1 MKLRILRLALQ
12 LWFAFALGCGAR
24 CLDAA
29 PAPRPIPG
37 IQLDRPSAGPAPG
50 TGTTSVSLPMQIILM
65 FTGLTVLPAV
75 IMSLTPFLRITL
87 VLHFLRQAIGTQT
100 APSNPVLLGLG
111 LFLTMVIMNPVLTEV
126 HEKAWKPY
134 EAGTI
139 SLSEAAAAGQG
150 PLKSFLIRYIREK
163 DVQMLLE
170 VSKTPPPTSAE
181 ALDLKILCA
190 AYVLSEL
197 KTGFQIGAM
206 LFLPFLVIDI
216 LVASVTLSVGIV
228 QLPPVMVSAP
238 FKLLLFVLIDGWNLV
253 VGSLVRS
260 FY

>member
-1 MKLRILRLALQ
+1 MSKLKHLLASFVIILALG
-12 LWFAFALGCGAR
+12 LGAGQEAR
-24 CLDAA
+24 AV
-29 PAPRPIPG
+29 PAPPPPDGFSINMSGR
-37 IQLDRPSAGPAPG
+37 AP
-50 TGTTSVSLPMQIILM
+50 TGATGSEVSLPMQIVLM
-65 FTGLTVLPAV
+65 FTGLTILPAV

-100 APSNPVLLGLG
+100 APSNPVLIGLG
-111 LFLTMVIMNPVLTEV
+111 LFLTILVMNPVLEEV
-126 HEKAWKPY
+126 HEKAWRPY
-134 EAGTI
+134 ESGQM
-139 SLSEAAAAGQG
+139 SLAQAAEAGQV
-150 PLKSFLIRYIREK
+150 PLKGFLIRYVREK
-163 DVQMLLE
+163 DVQTLLE
-170 VSKTPPPTSAE
+170 ISRTKPPARPQ
-181 ALDLKILCA
+181 DLELKVLCA

-238 FKLLLFVLIDGWNLV
+238 FKIMLFVLIDGWNLV
-253 VGSLVRS
+253 VGSLVKS

>member
-1 MKLRILRLALQ
+1 MKWFRSSLTALMLLVFCFAIQASLLRATPLAKPL
-12 LWFAFALGCGAR
+12 
-24 CLDAA
+24 
-29 PAPRPIPG
+29 
-37 IQLDRPSAGPAPG
+37 S
-50 TGTTSVSLPMQIILM
+50 GTTIDDATVASQASGRAASVGLPMQIILM

-75 IMSLTPFLRITL
+75 VMSLTPFLRITL

-111 LFLTMVIMNPVLTEV
+111 LFLTMMIMNPVFIEI
-126 HEKAWKPY
+126 HEKAWQPY
-134 EAGTI
+134 ESGSI
-139 SLSEAAAAGQG
+139 SLSEAATRGQG
-150 PLKSFLIRYIREK
+150 PLKTFLSRYIREK
-163 DVQMLLE
+163 DVKMLLE
-170 VSKTPPPTSAE
+170 VSQTPAPRSAQD
-181 ALDLKILCA
+181 LDLKILCP

-228 QLPPVMVSAP
+228 QLPPVMISAP
-238 FKLLLFVLIDGWNLV
+238 FKLLLFVLIDGWSLV

-260 FY
+260 FH

>member
-1 MKLRILRLALQ
+1 MTRPMRLQQ
-12 LWFAFALGCGAR
+12 LMPLLGLWGVLCVPITHA
-24 CLDAA
+24 
-29 PAPRPIPG
+29 APRPNKELQIDIPG
-37 IQLDRPSAGPAPG
+37 KVAKAKSAVDAVG
-50 TGTTSVSLPMQIILM
+50 LPMQIVLM

-111 LFLTMVIMNPVLTEV
+111 LFLTILIMNPVLSEIQ
-126 HEKAWKPY
+126 EKAWKPY
-134 EAGTI
+134 ESGQMT
-139 SLSEAAAAGQG
+139 LGQAAAAGQV
-150 PLKSFLIRYIREK
+150 PLKAFLVRYVREK
-163 DVQMLLE
+163 DVKTLLE
-170 VSKTPPPTSAE
+170 ISKSPAPANPE
-181 ALDLKILCA
+181 DLDLTILCPS
-190 AYVLSEL
+190 YVLSEL

-238 FKLLLFVLIDGWNLV
+238 FKILLFVLIDGWNLV
-253 VGSLVRS
+253 VGSLVKS

>member
-1 MKLRILRLALQ
+1 MILPKPLRCSLPIIGL
-12 LWFAFALGCGAR
+12 LGLFCVPSI
-24 CLDAA
+24 
-29 PAPRPIPG
+29 PATPRPNNEFRVELPG
-37 IQLDRPSAGPAPG
+37 KVAKAR
-50 TGTTSVSLPMQIILM
+50 SVEEAVGLPMQIVLM
-65 FTGLTVLPAV
+65 FTGLTILPAV

-100 APSNPVLLGLG
+100 APSNPVLVGLG
-111 LFLTMVIMNPVLTEV
+111 LFLTVLIMNPVLSEV
-126 HEKAWKPY
+126 QEKAWKPY
-134 EAGTI
+134 EAGQI
-139 SLSEAAAAGQG
+139 SLSEAASAGQV
-150 PLKSFLIRYIREK
+150 PLKAFLIRYVREK
-163 DVQMLLE
+163 DVKTLLE
-170 VSKTPPPTSAE
+170 ISKSPAPAKPE
-181 ALDLKILCA
+181 DLDLKILCP

-238 FKLLLFVLIDGWNLV
+238 FKIMLFVLIDGWNLV
-253 VGSLVRS
+253 VGSLVKS

>member
-1 MKLRILRLALQ
+1 M
-12 LWFAFALGCGAR
+12 
-24 CLDAA
+24 
-29 PAPRPIPG
+29 PG
-37 IQLDRPSAGPAPG
+37 IEMERPVVGRTSG
-50 TGTTSVSLPMQIILM
+50 TASTSVSLPMQIVLM
-65 FTGLTVLPAV
+65 FTGLTVLPAA

-126 HEKAWKPY
+126 QEKAWKPY

-139 SLSEAAAAGQG
+139 TLSEAAAVGQI
-150 PLKSFLIRYIREK
+150 PLKTFLIRYIREK

-170 VSKTPPPTSAE
+170 VSRTPAPRTADD
-181 ALDLKILCA
+181 LDLKILCA

>member
-1 MKLRILRLALQ
+1 MRFARFQLAFLIFMVLSGLLGTCSLQ
-12 LWFAFALGCGAR
+12 
-24 CLDAA
+24 AA
-29 PAPRPIPG
+29 PAPRPLPE
-37 IQLDRPSAGPAPG
+37 IQLERQSPNPASG
-50 TGTTSVSLPMQIILM
+50 SNATAVSLPMQIVLM

-111 LFLTMVIMNPVLTEV
+111 LFLTIVIMNPVLSEI
-126 HEKAWKPY
+126 HEKSWKPY
-134 EAGTI
+134 EQGKITLA
-139 SLSEAAAAGQG
+139 EAATSGQE
-150 PLKSFLIRYIREK
+150 PLKGFLIKYIREK

-170 VSKTPPPTSAE
+170 VSKTPPPKTAE
-181 ALDLKILCA
+181 DLDLKILCA

-253 VGSLVRS
+253 IGSLVKS
-260 FY
+260 FH

>member
-1 MKLRILRLALQ
+1 MKLWKRTFVSLLWVAISLQ
-12 LWFAFALGCGAR
+12 LGLIS
-24 CLDAA
+24 LEAA

-37 IQLDRPSAGPAPG
+37 IQIERTATGQSTGA
-50 TGTTSVSLPMQIILM
+50 GTTSVSLPMQIVLM

-111 LFLTMVIMNPVLTEV
+111 LFLTLVIMNPVLTEV

-134 EAGTI
+134 EAGTMT
-139 SLSEAAAAGQG
+139 LAEAAATGQI
-150 PLKSFLIRYIREK
+150 PLKTFLIRYIREK

-170 VSKTPPPTSAE
+170 VSRTPPPKTAE
-181 ALDLKILCA
+181 GLDLKILCA

-228 QLPPVMVSAP
+228 QLPPVMISAP

-253 VGSLVRS
+253 VGSLVKS

>member
-1 MKLRILRLALQ
+1 MKTAMRNLFLLVALALCV
-12 LWFAFALGCGAR
+12 LVSGGHLH
-24 CLDAA
+24 AA

-37 IQLDRPSAGPAPG
+37 IQLDNQPMGQP
-50 TGTTSVSLPMQIILM
+50 TTEGTTNVSLPMQIVLM
-65 FTGLTVLPAV
+65 FTGLTVLPAA
-75 IMSLTPFLRITL
+75 IMSLTPFLRVTL

-111 LFLTMVIMNPVLTEV
+111 LFLTMVIMNPVLIEV

-134 EAGTI
+134 EAGSI
-139 SLSEAAAAGQG
+139 SLTEAASRGQG
-150 PLKSFLIRYIREK
+150 PLKTFLIRYIREK

-170 VSKTPPPTSAE
+170 VSRTPAPTKAE
-181 ALDLKILCA
+181 EVELKILCA

-206 LFLPFLVIDI
+206 LFLPFLIIDI

-228 QLPPVMVSAP
+228 QLPPVMISAP

-260 FY
+260 FN